1 MKNKHISKIAKFL
14 VFLALFCQI
23 NQVSWAKKTI
33 IKNGNLSTSIVISE
47 IFPNPKGSD
56 TGKEWIELFNKGNNN
71 INLGN
76 WSLSITNTG
85 KNTKPK
91 IIKFSDKTTIEANSS
106 LIVESPKHKFSLL
119 NKNCKIELKD
129 FVGKSIDTIAYQNS
143 QENLSLSLV
152 KIHNTPKN
160 LTTWE
165 TPTKGITNSIYY
177 EIEGEIK
184 KKNISSDKNIQSSI
198 EIRTKENKTI
208 NIHLT
213 QKNNSELINVTIKEK
228 DQVLFLIEKEKNKNY
243 LLDFKITKKASPI
256 SNNKENTENWLY
268 YSLIPIIL
276 GTTYLFHKTFGL
288 HRIVKNLDNVS
299 SG

>member
-85 KNTKPK
+85 KKTKPK
-91 IIKFSDKTTIEANSS
+91 IIKFNDKIIIKANSH
-106 LIVESPKHKFSLL
+106 LIIEPPKYKFSLL

-129 FVGKSIDTIAYQNS
+129 YVGKTINTLSYQDS
-143 QENLSLSLV
+143 QENLSLSLID
-152 KIHNTPKN
+152 IHNTKKS
-160 LTTWE
+160 LTTWT
-165 TPTKGITNSIYY
+165 TPTKGNANSIYY
-177 EIEGEIK
+177 QISGEIK
-184 KKNISSDKNIQSSI
+184 KKNISADKNIQSSI
-198 EIRTKENKTI
+198 EIKTKENKTI

-213 QKNNSELINVTIKEK
+213 KKNNSELINVTIKEK
-228 DQVLFLIEKEKNKNY
+228 DQVLFLIEKEKNKN
-243 LLDFKITKKASPI
+243 LI
-256 SNNKENTENWLY
+256 S
-268 YSLIPIIL
+268 
-276 GTTYLFHKTFGL
+276 
-288 HRIVKNLDNVS
+288 
-299 SG
+299 